1 MPHMHWSCGCGYV
14 VHADDEETLVRKA
27 QEHARQAH
35 GQEATREAIL
45 KAAEA
50 ASH

>member
-1 MPHMHWSCGCGYV
+1 MPHMHWSCGCGHV

-27 QEHARQAH
+27 QDHMRQAH